1 MSPQRPGGGP
11 RSDAPEETLTLG
23 TPVPGAR
30 PDSERPSGNTQEDTS
45 RVGAIA
51 SPPPGRVL
59 AERYTVLDVLGHGGF
74 GLVISAYD
82 VRLNRRVALK
92 LLRPVWSLESDDAD
106 QVRLLREAQA
116 MARLN
121 HPNVVHV
128 YDSGR
133 LEDES
138 VFIAMEY
145 VEGRTLLQWLR
156 QQPRP
161 WREVLR
167 AFLEAGRGL
176 AAAHDA
182 GLVHRDFKPENVLVG
197 EDGRVRVTDFG
208 LAQAAHGSGT
218 DDAPE
223 AAPLPRTWTEPLTES
238 GKVVG
243 TPRYMAPE
251 QLQGRAVDA
260 RTDLYGFCVAL
271 YEGLYGVR
279 PFAGDTFGAILDAR
293 VAERVIP
300 PPPDSEV
307 PAWVARAVLRGL
319 KADPLQRPASMREL
333 LLELEDDPE
342 QRRRARLRAAV
353 LAGGGVLLLVTAVW
367 GWLRQEAPASPCV
380 GMEGR
385 LAGVWDARLRER
397 LQEVMAQTGLPQAS
411 DTFGRAAGL
420 LDAYAAGWVKQR
432 AEACEQARQEWA
444 EQPHRLAA
452 LREYC
457 LERRRGQLGAL
468 TELLVKEPDPKLVG
482 GAVQAVQSLPPLSDC
497 ADARLLTAQV
507 PPPEDPE
514 VRARVE
520 AFQLKEDRLEA
531 LHRAGR
537 YKEGLAFAEALRPEV
552 KSLGYP
558 PLQGKFLY
566 WHAMH
571 LDGAGDYRGAESLL
585 REVLVLAAQGRDAML
600 ESRAWSFLV
609 TEVGARQARYAEA
622 LWLELPLLAA
632 AERLGD
638 DQHLAVA
645 LETLGTVRWMTGEH
659 ERSREYYER
668 ALALL
673 EKASAPESL
682 DRANLLNNLG
692 NVLMDQGQHAE
703 AREHFERALAI
714 KQRLLGDEH
723 PSIAVTL
730 NNLGIIH
737 EELGEYALAQA
748 HHERALAMRRKTLG
762 PEHPMVA
769 SSLTNLGDVL
779 LARGHLEEAL
789 EHHQRALALKQQTL
803 GAGHPSVA
811 TSYASLGEV
820 LAALEQHGRAREHFE
835 HALALRERMQGAD
848 PTEAAEVSALLGRTL
863 VRLGRWDEAA
873 RHLQRVRDTGERV
886 EASDPRLLALA
897 RFGLGELHLARRQPT
912 LAMPLLERSLEH
924 LPVRVRAEAW
934 WTLARA
940 LWDGGTERPRAVE
953 LATRAREHYRQ
964 AGNERKLALVS
975 QWLLSHSG
983 SNASGPRQ
991 ADGAGAR

>member
-1 MSPQRPGGGP
+1 
-11 RSDAPEETLTLG
+11 
-23 TPVPGAR
+23 
-30 PDSERPSGNTQEDTS
+30 
-45 RVGAIA
+45 
-51 SPPPGRVL
+51 VL

-74 GLVISAYD
+74 GLVVSAYD

-92 LLRPVWSLESDDAD
+92 LLRPVWSLDGSQDDAG

-133 LEDES
+133 LEDDS

-145 VEGRTLLQWLR
+145 VEGRTLQQWLK

-161 WREVLR
+161 WREVLK
-167 AFLEAGRGL
+167 AFVEAGWGL

-208 LAQAAHGSGT
+208 LAQAAHGEDGS
-218 DDAPE
+218 PE
-223 AAPLPRTWTEPLTES
+223 AAPRPLPRTWTEPLTES

-260 RTDLYGFCVAL
+260 RSDLYAFCVAL
-271 YEGLYGVR
+271 YEGLYGTR
-279 PFAGDTFGAILDAR
+279 PFAGDTFGALLDAR
-293 VAERVIP
+293 IDERLIP
-300 PPPDSEV
+300 PPPDSQV
-307 PAWVARAVLRGL
+307 PAWVARATLRGL
-319 KADPLQRPASMREL
+319 KAEPLQRPRSMREL
-333 LLELEDDPE
+333 LQALENDPE
-342 QRRRARLRAAV
+342 QRRRARVRAGV
-353 LAGGGVLLLVTAVW
+353 LAASGALLLVTAVW
-367 GWLRQEAPASPCV
+367 GWLRQQAPASPCV

-397 LQEVMAQTGLPQAS
+397 LEGVMVGTGLPQAR
-411 DTFGRAAGL
+411 DTFGRVAGL
-420 LDAYAAGWVKQR
+420 LDAYARGWVRQR

-468 TELLVKEPDPKLVG
+468 TELLVTEPDPGLVDR
-482 GAVQAVQSLPPLSDC
+482 AVQAVQSLPPLSDC
-497 ADARLLTAQV
+497 ADARLLTAEV
-507 PPPEDPE
+507 PPPEDPQ

-520 AFQLKEDRLEA
+520 AFQRQEDRLEA

-537 YKEGLAFAEALRPEV
+537 YQEGLAFAEALRHEV
-552 KSLGYP
+552 RSLGYP
-558 PLQGKFLY
+558 PLQGQFLF
-566 WHAMH
+566 WQAMH
-571 LDGAGDYRGAESLL
+571 LDGAGDYRGAEAVL
-585 REVLVLAAQGRDAML
+585 REVLPLAARGRDAML

-622 LWLELPLLAA
+622 LWMELPLMAA

-638 DQHLAVA
+638 DQHLALA
-645 LETLGTVRWMTGEH
+645 LETLGNVRWMTGEH
-659 ERSREYYER
+659 ARSREHLER
-668 ALALL
+668 ALALM
-673 EKASAPESL
+673 EKAPDPENL
-682 DRANLLNNLG
+682 NLARLLNGLG
-692 NVLMDQGQHAE
+692 NVLMDQGQHAK

-723 PSIAVTL
+723 PAIAVTL
-730 NNLGIIH
+730 NNLGIIN
-737 EELGEYALAQA
+737 EELGEYAQAQA
-748 HHERALAMRRKTLG
+748 LHERALAMRRKLLG

-779 LARGHLEEAL
+779 LARGRLEEAL
-789 EHHQRALALKQQTL
+789 EHHERALAMKQKTL
-803 GAGHPSVA
+803 GDEHPGVA

-820 LAALEQHGRAREHFE
+820 LAALERHARAREHFAR
-835 HALALRERMQGAD
+835 ALAMREKVQGGD
-848 PTEAAEVSALLGRTL
+848 PLDAAEVSALLGLTL

-873 RHLQRVRDTGERV
+873 RHLQRARDTGEEV
-886 EASDPRLLALA
+886 EDSAPRLLALA
-897 RFGLGELHLARRQPT
+897 RFGLGELHLARQQPA
-912 LAMPLLERSLEH
+912 LAVPLLERAQEH
-924 LPVRVRAEAW
+924 IPTRVRAEAQW
-934 WTLARA
+934 ALARA
-940 LWDGGTERPRAVE
+940 LWDVGAEHP
-953 LATRAREHYRQ
+953 RARELALRAQTHYRRV
-964 AGNERKLALVS
+964 GHERNLARIS
-975 QWLLSHSG
+975 QWLLSHPGAPVSG
-983 SNASGPRQ
+983 TLAEDDVGSR
-991 ADGAGAR
+991 